1 MSSRQNI
8 HQSLPDLDQSLQKQ
22 AQSHLFQ
29 PLVWYM
35 QSHLM

>member
-22 AQSHLFQ
+22 ADKRQDEKN
-29 PLVWYM
+29 YK
-35 QSHLM
+35 